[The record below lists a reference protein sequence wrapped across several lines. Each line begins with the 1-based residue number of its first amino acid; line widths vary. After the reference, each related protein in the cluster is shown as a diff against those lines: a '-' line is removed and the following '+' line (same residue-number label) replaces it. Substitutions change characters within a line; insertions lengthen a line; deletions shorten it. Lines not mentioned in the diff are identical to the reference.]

1 MDIGD
6 FVPALSVPLVT
17 EYEDVLFRPELD
29 LQLSSPQL
37 NALLDR
43 ICELGIN
50 QRIHFLWRPFLPD
63 PKDDMV
69 FETALASS
77 SPFIVTFNIS
87 DFEPAKEFGI
97 HPILPHEFLLKL

>member
-1 MDIGD
+1 MDLGD

-17 EYEDVLFRPELD
+17 EHEDVLFRPELG
-29 LQLSSPQL
+29 LQLSSSRI
-37 NALLDR
+37 NAVLDR
-43 ICELGIN
+43 ICELGVN
-50 QRIHFLWRPFLPD
+50 QRIYFLWRPFLPD

-87 DFEPAKEFGI
+87 DFQPAKAFGI
-97 HPILPHEFLLKL
+97 HPIRPGEFLTKL